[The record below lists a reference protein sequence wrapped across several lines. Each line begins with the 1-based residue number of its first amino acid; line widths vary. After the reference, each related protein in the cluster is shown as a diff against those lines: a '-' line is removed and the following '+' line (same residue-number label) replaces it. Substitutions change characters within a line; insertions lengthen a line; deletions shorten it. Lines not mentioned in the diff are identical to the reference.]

1 MAASVRTRFAPSPT
15 GALHVG
21 GVRTALFSYLYARH
35 HGGRFVLRIED
46 TDRQRSTQAWVD
58 EILGALRW
66 LEIEWDEG
74 PIFQTQRLD
83 LYRET
88 LERLL
93 SAGHAYRCTCTPDE
107 LEAKRKLAL
116 SGGGSAGY
124 DRHCRPGFGPG
135 PEAGRPA
142 AIRFA
147 VPIDGSVVIDD
158 LVKGQVVFQNSEVD
172 DFVIARSDGWPTY
185 NLVVTVDDADL
196 AISHVIRGDDLL
208 PSTPKQIHIYHALG
222 AEVPRFAHLPQVLGV
237 DRARLS
243 KRHAATA
250 VTSYRELGYYPDALV
265 NFLARLG
272 WSHGDQE
279 VFSRTELIHAFSLE
293 NVGKSAGVF
302 NLEKLDWLNFQYLK
316 ARTPAQLAADLR
328 PFMESRDITI
338 PGDDAWLA
346 RMASTLRERAKTL
359 GELTDFAGFYLSDDV
374 TLDDK
379 AAKKFLKPETAPLLA
394 AVTRRL
400 EQLEGWDVAAIE
412 GAFAAVLA
420 ASGGSLGALAQP
432 VRVAVTGS
440 TVSPGIYEVLDVL
453 GRERS
458 LGRLRQA
465 LARIDQLPSAPAA
478 EH

>member
-1 MAASVRTRFAPSPT
+1 MASVRTRFAPSPT

-35 HGGRFVLRIED
+35 NGGRFILRIED

-66 LEIEWDEG
+66 LEIDWDEG
-74 PIFQTQRLD
+74 PFFQTQRLD

-88 LERLL
+88 VERLL
-93 SAGHAYRCTCTPDE
+93 SAGLAYPCTCTPEE
-107 LEAKRKLAL
+107 LDAKRKTAMK
-116 SGGGSAGY
+116 GGGNAGY
-124 DRHCRPGFGPG
+124 DRHCRPGVGTG
-135 PEAGRPA
+135 PEPGRPA

-147 VPIDGSVVIDD
+147 MPADGSVVIDD
-158 LVKGQVVFQNSEVD
+158 LVKGQVVFQNAEVD

-185 NLVVTVDDADL
+185 NLCVVVDDADL

-208 PSTPKQIHIYHALG
+208 PSTPKQVQLYRAIG
-222 AEVPRFAHLPQVLGV
+222 AAVPSFAHLPQVLGV

-279 VFSRTELIHAFSLE
+279 VFSRKELIHAFSLE

-316 ARTPAQLAADLR
+316 ARTPEQLAGDLR
-328 PFMESRDITI
+328 PLMESRGITV

-346 RMASTLRERAKTL
+346 KMALTLRERAKTL
-359 GELTDFAGFYLSDDV
+359 GELTDAAAFYLNEPIAIDE
-374 TLDDK
+374 K
-379 AAKKFLKPETAPLLA
+379 AAKKFLKPEAATLLTTLVRA
-394 AVTRRL
+394 L
-400 EQLEGWDVAAIE
+400 EPIAEWNVAAIE
-412 GAFAAVLA
+412 QAFAAVLA
-420 ASGGSLGALAQP
+420 ETGSGLGALAQP
-432 VRVAVTGS
+432 VRVAVTGG

-453 GRERS
+453 GRERT
-458 LGRLRQA
+458 LGRLRTA
-465 LARIDQLPSAPAA
+465 IAVSTESAP
-478 EH
+478 H

>member
-1 MAASVRTRFAPSPT
+1 MASVRTRFAPSPT

-35 HGGRFVLRIED
+35 FGGRFVLRIED

-66 LEIEWDEG
+66 LEIDWDEG
-74 PIFQTQRLD
+74 PFFQTQRMD

-88 LERLL
+88 IDRLL
-93 SAGHAYRCTCTPDE
+93 QSGHAYRCTCTPEE
-107 LEAKRKLAL
+107 LEAKRKAAMQ
-116 SGGGSAGY
+116 GGGSAGY

-135 PEAGRPA
+135 PEAGRSA

-147 VPIDGSVVIDD
+147 MPVEGEAVIDD
-158 LVKGQVVFQNSEVD
+158 LVKDKVVFRNADVD

-185 NLVVTVDDADL
+185 NLVVTVDDADM

-208 PSTPKQIHIYHALG
+208 PSTPKQIALYR
-222 AEVPRFAHLPQVLGV
+222 AIDAPVPSFAHLPQVLGV

-279 VFSRTELIHAFSLE
+279 VFSRKELIHAFSLE
-293 NVGKSAGVF
+293 SVGKSAGVF

-316 ARTPAQLAADLR
+316 ARSPAELASDLR
-328 PFMESRDITI
+328 PFMESRGLAI

-346 RMASTLRERAKTL
+346 KMAGTLRERAKTL
-359 GELTDFAGFYLSDDV
+359 GELTDMAGFYLADDL
-374 TLDDK
+374 TFDEK
-379 AAKKFLKPETAPLLA
+379 AVAKFLKPESADLLRTIADRLA
-394 AVTRRL
+394 ALPEWTL
-400 EQLEGWDVAAIE
+400 AAIE
-412 GAFAAVLA
+412 AAFAGILA
-420 ASGGSLGALAQP
+420 ETGAKLGSLAQP
-432 VRVAVTGS
+432 VRVAVTGG

-458 LGRLRQA
+458 LVRLRHGTA
-465 LARIDQLPSAPAA
+465 IA
-478 EH
+478 EGTSGH

>member
-1 MAASVRTRFAPSPT
+1 MPTVRTRFAPSPT

-21 GVRTALFSYLYARH
+21 GVRTALFNYLYARH
-35 HGGRFVLRIED
+35 CGGRFVLRVED

-58 EILGALRW
+58 EILGAMRW
-66 LEIEWDEG
+66 LGLDWDEG
-74 PIFQTQRLD
+74 PFFQTERMD

-88 LERLL
+88 LDRLL
-93 SAGHAYRCTCTPDE
+93 VAGHAYRCTCTPEE
-107 LEAKRKLAL
+107 LDAKRKQALAT
-116 SGGGSAGY
+116 GGKPAY

-135 PEAGRPA
+135 PEPGRPA

-147 VPIDGSVVIDD
+147 VPDGGSVLVDD
-158 LVKGQVVFQNSEVD
+158 LVKGEIAFQNAEVD

-185 NLVVTVDDADL
+185 NLVVTVDDADM

-208 PSTPKQIHIYHALG
+208 PSTPKQIHLYRALG
-222 AEVPRFAHLPQVLGV
+222 ADLPKFAHLPQVLGV

-250 VTSYRELGYYPDALV
+250 VTSYRDLGYYPDALV

-279 VFSRTELIHAFSLE
+279 VFSRKELIHAFSLE

-302 NLEKLDWLNFQYLK
+302 NLEKLDWLNAQYLK
-316 ARTPAQLAADLR
+316 ERTPEQLASDLR
-328 PFMESRDITI
+328 PFLAARGVAI

-346 RMASTLRERAKTL
+346 RMAATLRERAKTL
-359 GELTDFAGFYLSDDV
+359 GELADLAHYYLSDDV
-374 TLDDK
+374 VLDER
-379 AAKKFLKPETAPLLA
+379 AARKFLKPEIRPDLERL
-394 AVTRRL
+394 VSRL
-400 EQLEGWDVAAIE
+400 ESLDRWDASALEA
-412 GAFAAVLA
+412 AFAAVLQ
-420 ASGGSLGALAQP
+420 ASGKSLGALAQP
-432 VRVAVTGS
+432 VRVALTGG

-458 LGRLRQA
+458 LARLHTA
-465 LARIDQLPSAPAA
+465 LAAIPASPAA
-478 EH
+478 GASPEA

>member
-1 MAASVRTRFAPSPT
+1 MASVRTRFAPSPT

-21 GVRTALFSYLYARH
+21 GVRTALFSYLFARH
-35 HGGRFVLRIED
+35 FGGRFVLRIED

-58 EILGALRW
+58 EIVGALQW
-66 LEIEWDEG
+66 LRIEWDEG
-74 PIFQTQRLD
+74 PFFQTQRMD

-88 LERLL
+88 IERLL
-93 SAGHAYRCTCTPDE
+93 DKGLAYRCTCTPDE
-107 LEAKRKLAL
+107 LEAKRKVAMQ
-116 SGGGSAGY
+116 GGGRLGY

-135 PEAGRPA
+135 PVAGRPA

-147 VPIDGSVVIDD
+147 VPTDGEAVIDD
-158 LVKGQVVFQNSEVD
+158 LVKDKVVFRYADVD

-185 NLVVTVDDADL
+185 NLVVTVDDA
-196 AISHVIRGDDLL
+196 AMEISHVISGDDLL
-208 PSTPKQIHIYHALG
+208 PSTPKQIALYQ
-222 AEVPRFAHLPQVLGV
+222 ALDAPVPSFAHLPQVLGV

-279 VFSRTELIHAFSLE
+279 VFSRTELIHAFSLQS
-293 NVGKSAGVF
+293 VGKSAGVF

-316 ARTPAQLAADLR
+316 ARTPEELASDLR
-328 PFMESRDITI
+328 PFMASRGIVV

-346 RMASTLRERAKTL
+346 KMAGTLRERAKTL
-359 GELTDFAGFYLSDDV
+359 GELTDMAGFYLADDV
-374 TLDDK
+374 TLDEK
-379 AAKKFLKPETAPLLA
+379 AAAKFLKAEAAPLLQTVTDRLA
-394 AVTRRL
+394 AL
-400 EQLEGWDVAAIE
+400 PAWDPAAIE
-412 GAFAAVLA
+412 GVFTGIVEET
-420 ASGGSLGALAQP
+420 GGKLGSLAQP
-432 VRVAVTGS
+432 VRVAVTGG

-458 LGRLRQA
+458 LERLRKA
-465 LARIDQLPSAPAA
+465 IEVAKAA
-478 EH
+478 AGH

>member
-1 MAASVRTRFAPSPT
+1 MASVRTRFAPSPT

-35 HGGRFVLRIED
+35 FGGRFVLRIED

-58 EILGALRW
+58 EIVGALRW

-74 PIFQTQRLD
+74 PFFQTERMD
-83 LYRET
+83 LYRAT
-88 LERLL
+88 IERLL
-93 SAGHAYRCTCTPDE
+93 SDGRAYRCTCTPEE
-107 LEAKRKLAL
+107 LEAKRKVAMQ
-116 SGGGSAGY
+116 GGGNAGY

-147 VPIDGSVVIDD
+147 MPLDGEAVIDD
-158 LVKGQVVFQNSEVD
+158 LVKDKVVFRNADVD

-185 NLVVTVDDADL
+185 NLVVTVDDADM

-208 PSTPKQIHIYHALG
+208 PSTPKQIALYQ
-222 AEVPRFAHLPQVLGV
+222 AIDAPVPSFAHLPQVLGV

-279 VFSRTELIHAFSLE
+279 VFSRKELIHAFSLQS
-293 NVGKSAGVF
+293 VGKSAGVF

-316 ARTPAQLAADLR
+316 ARTPEQLAGDLR
-328 PFMESRDITI
+328 PFVQSRGIAI

-346 RMASTLRERAKTL
+346 KMAGTLRERAKTL
-359 GELTDFAGFYLSDDV
+359 GELTDMASFYLADEI
-374 TLDDK
+374 TLDEK
-379 AAKKFLKPETAPLLA
+379 AAAKFLKPEAAPLLE
-394 AVTRRL
+394 TLTTRL
-400 EQLEGWDVAAIE
+400 EALSTWEPGAIE
-412 GAFAAVLA
+412 GVFTSLLA
-420 ASGGSLGALAQP
+420 ETGVKLGALAQP
-432 VRVAVTGS
+432 VRVAVCGG
-440 TVSPGIYEVLDVL
+440 TVSPGIYEVLEVL

-458 LGRLRQA
+458 LRRLKNA
-465 LARIDQLPSAPAA
+465 IVVAKGGAG
-478 EH
+478 H

>member
-1 MAASVRTRFAPSPT
+1 MASVRTRFAPSPT

-21 GVRTALFSYLYARH
+21 GVRTALFSYLFARH
-35 HGGRFVLRIED
+35 FGGRFVLRIED

-58 EILGALRW
+58 EIVGALRW
-66 LEIEWDEG
+66 LKIEWDEG
-74 PIFQTQRLD
+74 PFFQTQRMD

-88 LERLL
+88 IERLL
-93 SAGHAYRCTCTPDE
+93 DKGLAYRCTCTPEE
-107 LEAKRKLAL
+107 LEAKRKVAMQ
-116 SGGGSAGY
+116 SGGSAGY

-147 VPIDGSVVIDD
+147 VPTEGEAVIDD
-158 LVKGQVVFQNSEVD
+158 LVKDKVVFRYADVD

-185 NLVVTVDDADL
+185 NLVVTVDDA
-196 AISHVIRGDDLL
+196 AMEISHVIRGDDLL
-208 PSTPKQIHIYHALG
+208 PSTPKQIALYHALD
-222 AEVPRFAHLPQVLGV
+222 APVPNFAHLPQVLGV

-279 VFSRTELIHAFSLE
+279 VFSRSELIHAFSLQ

-316 ARTPAQLAADLR
+316 ARTPQELASDLR
-328 PFMESRDITI
+328 PFMASRGIVV

-346 RMASTLRERAKTL
+346 KMAGTLRERAKTL
-359 GELTDFAGFYLSDDV
+359 GELTDMAGFYLSDDV
-374 TLDDK
+374 TLDEK
-379 AAKKFLKPETAPLLA
+379 AAAKFLKPEAAPLLQTVTDRLA
-394 AVTRRL
+394 AL
-400 EQLEGWDVAAIE
+400 PSWDPAAIE
-412 GAFAAVLA
+412 AVFT
-420 ASGGSLGALAQP
+420 GVIEETGTKLGALAQP
-432 VRVAVTGS
+432 VRVAVTGG
-440 TVSPGIYEVLDVL
+440 TVSPGIYELLDVL

-458 LGRLRQA
+458 LQRLRNA
-465 LARIDQLPSAPAA
+465 IAVAKGAA
-478 EH
+478 GH

>member
-1 MAASVRTRFAPSPT
+1 MASVRTRFAPSPT

-35 HGGRFVLRIED
+35 FGGRFVLRIED

-58 EILGALRW
+58 EIVGALRW
-66 LEIEWDEG
+66 LDLEWDEG
-74 PIFQTQRLD
+74 PFFQTERMD

-88 LERLL
+88 IERLL
-93 SAGHAYRCTCTPDE
+93 SDGRAYRCTCTPDE
-107 LEAKRKLAL
+107 LEAKRKVAMQ
-116 SGGGSAGY
+116 SGGSAGY

-135 PEAGRPA
+135 PDAGRPA

-147 VPIDGSVVIDD
+147 MPTDGEAVIED
-158 LVKGQVVFQNSEVD
+158 LVKDKVVFRNADVD

-185 NLVVTVDDADL
+185 NLVVTVDDADM

-208 PSTPKQIHIYHALG
+208 PSTPKQIALYHALG
-222 AEVPRFAHLPQVLGV
+222 APVPSFAHLPQVLGV

-279 VFSRTELIHAFSLE
+279 VFSRKELIHAFSLE
-293 NVGKSAGVF
+293 SVGKSAGVF

-316 ARTPAQLAADLR
+316 ARSPEQLAGDLR
-328 PFMESRDITI
+328 PFMASRGIVV

-346 RMASTLRERAKTL
+346 KMAGTLRERAKTL
-359 GELTDFAGFYLSDDV
+359 GELTDMASFYLADEI
-374 TLDDK
+374 TLDEK
-379 AAKKFLKPETAPLLA
+379 AVAKFLKPEAGPLLA
-394 AVTRRL
+394 ALVDRL
-400 EQLEGWDVAAIE
+400 TALPVWDPAAIE
-412 GAFAAVLA
+412 GVFTGLMTETGVK
-420 ASGGSLGALAQP
+420 LGALAQP
-432 VRVAVTGS
+432 VRVAVSGG

-458 LGRLRQA
+458 LRRLRNA
-465 LARIDQLPSAPAA
+465 IEIANAA
-478 EH
+478 AGH

>member
-1 MAASVRTRFAPSPT
+1 MASVRTRFAPSPT

-35 HGGRFVLRIED
+35 FGGRFVLRIED

-58 EILGALRW
+58 EIVGALRW
-66 LEIEWDEG
+66 LDIDWDEG
-74 PIFQTQRLD
+74 PFFQTQRME

-88 LERLL
+88 IERLL
-93 SAGHAYRCTCTPDE
+93 SAGRAYRCTCTPEE
-107 LEAKRKLAL
+107 LEAKRKAAMQ
-116 SGGGSAGY
+116 SGGSAGY

-135 PEAGRPA
+135 PEPGRPA

-147 VPIDGSVVIDD
+147 MPVDGEAVIDD
-158 LVKGQVVFQNSEVD
+158 LVKDRVVFRNADVD

-185 NLVVTVDDADL
+185 NLVVTVDDADM

-208 PSTPKQIHIYHALG
+208 PSTPKQIALYHALG
-222 AEVPRFAHLPQVLGV
+222 APVPSFAHLPQVLGV

-279 VFSRTELIHAFSLE
+279 VFSRKELIHAFSLQS
-293 NVGKSAGVF
+293 VGKSAGVF

-316 ARTPAQLAADLR
+316 ARTPEQLASDLR
-328 PFMESRDITI
+328 PFLASRGIVA

-346 RMASTLRERAKTL
+346 KMAGTLRERAKTL
-359 GELTDFAGFYLSDDV
+359 AELTDMASFYLSDEI
-374 TLDDK
+374 TLDEK
-379 AAKKFLKPETAPLLA
+379 AAAKFLKPEAGALLA
-394 AVTRRL
+394 TLVERL
-400 EQLEGWDVAAIE
+400 SALPSWDVTAIE
-412 GAFAAVLA
+412 AVFTGLMTE
-420 ASGGSLGALAQP
+420 SGVKLGALAQP
-432 VRVAVTGS
+432 VRVAVSGG

-458 LGRLRQA
+458 LQRLRKA
-465 LARIDQLPSAPAA
+465 IDVANAGPG
-478 EH
+478 H

>member
-1 MAASVRTRFAPSPT
+1 MASVRTRFAPSPT

-35 HGGRFVLRIED
+35 FGGKFVLRIED

-58 EILGALRW
+58 EIVGALRW

-74 PIFQTQRLD
+74 PFFQTQRMD
-83 LYRET
+83 LYRST

-93 SAGHAYRCTCTPDE
+93 SAGRAYPCTCTPEE
-107 LEAKRKLAL
+107 LEAKRKVAMQ
-116 SGGGSAGY
+116 GGGSAGY

-147 VPIDGSVVIDD
+147 MPIEGEAVIDD
-158 LVKGQVVFQNSEVD
+158 LVKDKVVFRYADVD

-185 NLVVTVDDADL
+185 NLVVTIDDADL

-208 PSTPKQIHIYHALG
+208 PSTPKQIALYQ
-222 AEVPRFAHLPQVLGV
+222 AIDAPVPSFAHLPQVLGV

-279 VFSRTELIHAFSLE
+279 VFSRKELIHAFSLQS
-293 NVGKSAGVF
+293 VGKSAGVF

-316 ARTPAQLAADLR
+316 ARTPEQLAGDLR
-328 PFMESRDITI
+328 PFLQARDIAV

-346 RMASTLRERAKTL
+346 KMAGTLRERAKTL
-359 GELTDFAGFYLSDDV
+359 GELADMASFYLADEI
-374 TLDDK
+374 TLDEK
-379 AAKKFLKPETAPLLA
+379 AAAKFLKPEAVELLETLTA
-394 AVTRRL
+394 RL
-400 EQLEGWDVAAIE
+400 EALATWEPVAIE
-412 GAFAAVLA
+412 GVFTSLLA
-420 ASGGSLGALAQP
+420 ETGVKLGALAQP
-432 VRVAVTGS
+432 VRVAVCGG

-458 LGRLRQA
+458 LRRLRNA
-465 LARIDQLPSAPAA
+465 IVVAMGAA
-478 EH
+478 GH

>member
-1 MAASVRTRFAPSPT
+1 MASVRTRFAPSPT

-35 HGGRFVLRIED
+35 CGGRFILRIED

-58 EILGALRW
+58 EIVGALRW
-66 LEIEWDEG
+66 LAIDWDEG
-74 PIFQTQRLD
+74 PFFQTQRLD

-88 LERLL
+88 IERLL
-93 SAGHAYRCTCTPDE
+93 ASGRAYRCTCSPEE
-107 LEAKRKLAL
+107 LDAKRKAAL
-116 SGGGSAGY
+116 QSGGDVGY
-124 DRHCRPGFGPG
+124 DRHCRPGVGPG
-135 PEAGRPA
+135 PIEGRPA

-147 VPIDGSVVIDD
+147 MPVDGEVVVDD
-158 LVKGQVVFQNSEVD
+158 LVKGEVRFQNAEVD

-185 NLVVTVDDADL
+185 NLVVTVDDADM

-208 PSTPKQIHIYHALG
+208 PSAPKQINLYQAIDAP
-222 AEVPRFAHLPQVLGV
+222 VPRFAHLPQVLGV

-279 VFSRTELIHAFSLE
+279 VFSRKELIHAFSLE

-316 ARTPAQLAADLR
+316 ARTPEQLAADLR
-328 PFMESRDITI
+328 PFMESRGIAI

-346 RMASTLRERAKTL
+346 KMAGTLRERAKTL
-359 GELTDFAGFYLSDDV
+359 GELTDSASFYLSDEI
-374 TLDDK
+374 TLDEK
-379 AAKKFLKPETAPLLA
+379 AAKKFLKPDNA
-394 AVTRRL
+394 ALL
-400 EQLEGWDVAAIE
+400 EQLAGRLEALPSWDLGSIE
-412 GAFAAVLA
+412 AAFAAELA
-420 ASGGSLGALAQP
+420 ESGGSLGGLAQP
-432 VRVAVTGS
+432 VRVAVTGG

-458 LGRLRQA
+458 LSRLR
-465 LARIDQLPSAPAA
+465 AA
-478 EH
+478 IVVAKGASQH

>member
-1 MAASVRTRFAPSPT
+1 MASVRTRFAPSPT

-35 HGGRFVLRIED
+35 HGGRFILRIED

-58 EILGALRW
+58 EIIGALQW
-66 LEIEWDEG
+66 LKIDWDEG
-74 PIFQTQRLD
+74 PFFQTQRLD
-83 LYRET
+83 LYRDT
-88 LERLL
+88 IERLL
-93 SAGHAYRCTCTPDE
+93 QSGRAYRCTCTPEE
-107 LEAKRKLAL
+107 LDAKRKAAMK
-116 SGGGSAGY
+116 SGGDVGY

-135 PEAGRPA
+135 PVEGRPA

-147 VPIDGSVVIDD
+147 MPVDGEVVVDD
-158 LVKGQVVFQNSEVD
+158 LVKGEVRFQNAEID

-185 NLVVTVDDADL
+185 NLVVTVDDADM

-208 PSTPKQIHIYHALG
+208 PSTPKQINLYQAIDAP
-222 AEVPRFAHLPQVLGV
+222 VPRFAHLPQVLGV

-279 VFSRTELIHAFSLE
+279 VFSRKELIHAFSLE

-316 ARTPAQLAADLR
+316 ARTPDELAADLR
-328 PFMESRDITI
+328 PFMESRGITI

-346 RMASTLRERAKTL
+346 KMASTLRERAKTL
-359 GELTDFAGFYLSDDV
+359 GELTDSASFFLSDEI
-374 TLDDK
+374 TLDEK
-379 AAKKFLKPETAPLLA
+379 AVKKFLKPENAPM
-394 AVTRRL
+394 L
-400 EQLEGWDVAAIE
+400 EQLTARLEALPTWDLASIE
-412 GAFAAVLA
+412 QAFAAQLA
-420 ASGGSLGALAQP
+420 ETGGSLGGLAQP
-432 VRVAVTGS
+432 VRVAVTGG
-440 TVSPGIYEVLDVL
+440 TVSPGIYETLDVL

-458 LGRLRQA
+458 LQRLRA
-465 LARIDQLPSAPAA
+465 AIVVAKESAHP
-478 EH
+478 

>member
-1 MAASVRTRFAPSPT
+1 MASVRTRFAPSPT

-35 HGGRFVLRIED
+35 FGGRFVLRIED

-58 EILGALRW
+58 EIVGALQW
-66 LEIEWDEG
+66 LQIEWDEG
-74 PIFQTQRLD
+74 PFFQTQRMD

-88 LERLL
+88 IERLL
-93 SAGHAYRCTCTPDE
+93 AKGLAYRCTCTPDE
-107 LEAKRKLAL
+107 LEAKRKVAMQ
-116 SGGGSAGY
+116 GGGSAGY

-135 PEAGRPA
+135 PVAGRPA

-147 VPIDGSVVIDD
+147 VPLDGEAVIDD
-158 LVKGQVVFQNSEVD
+158 LVKEKVVFRYADVD

-185 NLVVTVDDADL
+185 NLVVTVDDA
-196 AISHVIRGDDLL
+196 AMEISHVIRGDDLL
-208 PSTPKQIHIYHALG
+208 PSTPKQIALYHALD
-222 AEVPRFAHLPQVLGV
+222 APVPRFAHLPQVLGV

-279 VFSRTELIHAFSLE
+279 VFSRKELIHAFSLE

-316 ARTPAQLAADLR
+316 ARTPEELASDLR
-328 PFMESRDITI
+328 PFMASRGIVV

-346 RMASTLRERAKTL
+346 KMALTLRERAKTL
-359 GELTDFAGFYLSDDV
+359 AELTDMAGFYLADEV
-374 TLDDK
+374 ALDAK
-379 AAKKFLKPETAPLLA
+379 AAAKFLKPEAAPLLQTLTDRLA
-394 AVTRRL
+394 AL
-400 EQLEGWDVAAIE
+400 ASWEPAAIE
-412 GAFAAVLA
+412 GVFTGVIEETGAKL
-420 ASGGSLGALAQP
+420 GSLAQP
-432 VRVAVTGS
+432 VRVAVTGG

-458 LGRLRQA
+458 LQRLRNA
-465 LARIDQLPSAPAA
+465 IEVAKGAA
-478 EH
+478 GH

>member
-1 MAASVRTRFAPSPT
+1 MPSVRTRFAPSPT

-35 HGGRFVLRIED
+35 HGGRFILRIED

-58 EILGALRW
+58 EILAALRW
-66 LEIEWDEG
+66 LEIDWDEG
-74 PIFQTQRLD
+74 PFFQTQRLD

-93 SAGHAYRCTCTPDE
+93 VAGHAYRCTCTPEE
-107 LEAKRKLAL
+107 LEAKRKLAMQ
-116 SGGGSAGY
+116 GGGSAGY

-147 VPIDGSVVIDD
+147 VPVDGSVVIDD
-158 LVKGQVVFQNSEVD
+158 LVKGQVVFQNSDVD

-185 NLVVTVDDADL
+185 NLVVTIDDADL

-208 PSTPKQIHIYHALG
+208 PSTPKQIQLYRALG

-279 VFSRTELIHAFSLE
+279 VFSRTELVHAFSLE

-316 ARTPAQLAADLR
+316 TRTPEQLAADVR
-328 PFMESRDITI
+328 PFMESRGIVI

-346 RMASTLRERAKTL
+346 RMAMTLRERAKTL
-359 GELTDFAGFYLSDDV
+359 GELTDSAGFYLTDEITIDE
-374 TLDDK
+374 K
-379 AAKKFLKPETAPLLA
+379 AAKKCLKPEAAPLLA
-394 AVTRRL
+394 ALVQQL
-400 EQLEGWDVAAIE
+400 EQLETWDVAALE
-412 GAFAAVLA
+412 RVFAAVLA
-420 ASGGSLGALAQP
+420 VTGGSLGSLAQP
-432 VRVAVTGS
+432 VRVAITGG

-458 LGRLRQA
+458 LRRLHAA
-465 LARIDQLPSAPAA
+465 LARIEQLPSAASP

>member
-1 MAASVRTRFAPSPT
+1 MVSVRTRFAPSPT

-35 HGGRFVLRIED
+35 FGGRFVLRIED

-66 LEIEWDEG
+66 LGIDWDEG
-74 PIFQTQRLD
+74 PYFQTQRLD

-93 SAGHAYRCTCTPDE
+93 ESGRAYRCTCTPEE
-107 LEAKRKLAL
+107 LDAKRKAALA
-116 SGGGSAGY
+116 GGGNVGY
-124 DRHCRPGFGPG
+124 DRHCRPGVGPG

-147 VPIDGSVVIDD
+147 MPTSGEVVIED
-158 LVKGQVVFQNSEVD
+158 LVKDKVVFQNSEVD

-185 NLVVTVDDADL
+185 NLVVTIDDADL

-208 PSTPKQIHIYHALG
+208 PSTPKQVALYQAIG
-222 AEVPRFAHLPQVLGV
+222 ADVPRFAHLPQVLGV

-279 VFSRTELIHAFSLE
+279 VFSRKELIHAFSLE

-316 ARTPAQLAADLR
+316 ARSPAELAADLR
-328 PFMESRDITI
+328 PFMESRGLAI

-346 RMASTLRERAKTL
+346 RMAMTLRERAKTL
-359 GELTDFAGFYLSDDV
+359 GELTDSAGFYLSDEITIDE
-374 TLDDK
+374 K
-379 AAKKFLKPETAPLLA
+379 AAKKFLKPESAALLRNLTTRLEALATWDLPALEATFAALLA
-394 AVTRRL
+394 ET
-400 EQLEGWDVAAIE
+400 
-412 GAFAAVLA
+412 
-420 ASGGSLGALAQP
+420 GGSLGAIAQP
-432 VRVAVTGS
+432 VRVAVTGG

-458 LGRLRQA
+458 LVRLRA
-465 LARIDQLPSAPAA
+465 AIDLAQGGA

>member
-1 MAASVRTRFAPSPT
+1 MPSVRTRFAPSPT

-35 HGGRFVLRIED
+35 FGGRFVLRIED

-66 LEIEWDEG
+66 LEIDWDEG
-74 PIFQTQRLD
+74 PFFQTQRMD

-88 LERLL
+88 IDRLL
-93 SAGHAYRCTCTPDE
+93 RSGHAYRCTCTPEE
-107 LEAKRKLAL
+107 LEAKRKAAMQ
-116 SGGGSAGY
+116 GGGSAGY
-124 DRHCRPGFGPG
+124 DRHCRPGFGSG
-135 PEAGRPA
+135 PEFGRPA

-147 VPIDGSVVIDD
+147 MPVDGEAVIDD
-158 LVKGQVVFQNSEVD
+158 LVKDKVVFRNADVD

-185 NLVVTVDDADL
+185 NLVVTVDDADM

-208 PSTPKQIHIYHALG
+208 PSTPKQIALYRAIG
-222 AEVPRFAHLPQVLGV
+222 ATVPSFAHLPQVLGV

-279 VFSRTELIHAFSLE
+279 VFSRKELIHAFSLE
-293 NVGKSAGVF
+293 SVGKSAGVF

-316 ARTPAQLAADLR
+316 ARSPAELASDLR
-328 PFMESRDITI
+328 PFMESRGLAI

-346 RMASTLRERAKTL
+346 KMAGTLRERAKTL
-359 GELTDFAGFYLSDDV
+359 GELTDMASFYLADDIPP
-374 TLDDK
+374 DEK
-379 AAKKFLKPETAPLLA
+379 AAAKFLTPEAAPLLGTI
-394 AVTRRL
+394 VDR
-400 EQLEGWDVAAIE
+400 
-412 GAFAAVLA
+412 LA
-420 ASGGSLGALAQP
+420 ALPEWTLPAIDEVFTGILAETRAKLGALAQP
-432 VRVAVTGS
+432 VRVAVTGG

-458 LGRLRQA
+458 LARLRQA
-465 LARIDQLPSAPAA
+465 IAVAGGASG
-478 EH
+478 H

>member
-1 MAASVRTRFAPSPT
+1 MPSVRTRFAPSPT

-21 GVRTALFSYLYARH
+21 GVRTALFNYLYARH
-35 HGGRFVLRIED
+35 FGGRFILRIED

-66 LEIEWDEG
+66 LDLDWDEG
-74 PIFQTQRLD
+74 PFFQTHRMD

-88 LERLL
+88 VERLL
-93 SAGHAYRCTCTPDE
+93 SAGLAYRCTCTPEE
-107 LEAKRKLAL
+107 LEAKRKHALA
-116 SGGGSAGY
+116 SGDRAVGY

-135 PEAGRPA
+135 PAAGHPA
-142 AIRFA
+142 AVRFA
-147 VPIDGSVVIDD
+147 MPTDGEVVIED
-158 LVKGQVVFQNSEVD
+158 LVKERVVFQNADVE

-185 NLVVTVDDADL
+185 NLVVTVDDADM
-196 AISHVIRGDDLL
+196 AISHVLRGDDLL
-208 PSTPKQIHIYHALG
+208 PSTPKQIHLYRAIG
-222 AEVPRFAHLPQVLGV
+222 ASAPSFGHLPQVLGV
-237 DRARLS
+237 DKARLS

-279 VFSRTELIHAFSLE
+279 VFSRKELVHAFSLE

-316 ARTPAQLAADLR
+316 ARTPVELAADLR
-328 PFMESRDITI
+328 PFMESRGIAI

-346 RMASTLRERAKTL
+346 KMAATLRERAKTL
-359 GELTDFAGFYLSDDV
+359 GELTEFAHFYLSDEI
-374 TLDDK
+374 TLDEK
-379 AAKKFLKPETAPLLA
+379 AARKFLKPEARPLLEDL
-394 AVTRRL
+394 VRRL
-400 EQLEGWDVAAIE
+400 EGLESWDAASLEAAFHAVLEGT
-412 GAFAAVLA
+412 GK
-420 ASGGSLGALAQP
+420 SLGALAQP

-440 TVSPGIYEVLDVL
+440 TVSPGIFEVLDVL

-458 LGRLRQA
+458 LARLHAA
-465 LARIDQLPSAPAA
+465 LATFVEAA
-478 EH
+478 S

>member
-1 MAASVRTRFAPSPT
+1 MASVRTRFAPSPT

-35 HGGRFVLRIED
+35 FGGRFVLRIED

-58 EILGALRW
+58 EIIGALRW
-66 LEIEWDEG
+66 LEIDWDEG
-74 PIFQTQRLD
+74 PFFQTQRMD

-88 LERLL
+88 IDRLL
-93 SAGHAYRCTCTPDE
+93 QAGRAYRCTCTPEE
-107 LEAKRKLAL
+107 LETKRRAAMQ
-116 SGGGSAGY
+116 GGGSAGY

-147 VPIDGSVVIDD
+147 MPVDGEAVIDD
-158 LVKGQVVFQNSEVD
+158 LVKDKVVFRNADVD

-185 NLVVTVDDADL
+185 NLVVTVDDADM

-208 PSTPKQIHIYHALG
+208 PSTPKQIALYQ
-222 AEVPRFAHLPQVLGV
+222 AVDAPVPRFAHLPQVLGV

-279 VFSRTELIHAFSLE
+279 VFSRKELIHAFSLE
-293 NVGKSAGVF
+293 TVGKSAGVF

-316 ARTPAQLAADLR
+316 ARSPEELASDLR
-328 PFMESRDITI
+328 PFMASRGITV

-346 RMASTLRERAKTL
+346 KMAGTLRERAKTL
-359 GELTDFAGFYLSDDV
+359 GELTDMAGFYLADEIV
-374 TLDDK
+374 LDEK
-379 AAKKFLKPETAPLLA
+379 ASAKFLKPEAAPLLQTITDRLDA
-394 AVTRRL
+394 LPAWSLATIEAVFT
-400 EQLEGWDVAAIE
+400 DVMAQT
-412 GAFAAVLA
+412 GAK
-420 ASGGSLGALAQP
+420 LGALAQP
-432 VRVAVTGS
+432 VRVAVTGG

-458 LGRLRQA
+458 LQRLRHA
-465 LARIDQLPSAPAA
+465 IEVAKGAPG
-478 EH
+478 H

>member
-1 MAASVRTRFAPSPT
+1 MASVRTRFAPSPT

-35 HGGRFVLRIED
+35 NGGRFVLRIED

-58 EILGALRW
+58 EIVGALRW

-74 PIFQTQRLD
+74 PFFQTQRMD

-88 LERLL
+88 IERLL
-93 SAGHAYRCTCTPDE
+93 AKGLAYRCTCTPEE
-107 LEAKRKLAL
+107 LEAKRKVAMT
-116 SGGGSAGY
+116 GGGSAGY

-135 PEAGRPA
+135 PETGRPA

-147 VPIDGSVVIDD
+147 MPVDGEAVIDD
-158 LVKGQVVFQNSEVD
+158 LVKDKVVFRNADVD

-185 NLVVTVDDADL
+185 NLVVTVDDADM

-208 PSTPKQIHIYHALG
+208 PSTPKQIALYQ
-222 AEVPRFAHLPQVLGV
+222 AIDAPLPQFAHLPQVLGM

-279 VFSRTELIHAFSLE
+279 VFSRNELIHAFSLE
-293 NVGKSAGVF
+293 SVGKSAGVF

-316 ARTPAQLAADLR
+316 ARSPAELAGDLR
-328 PFMESRDITI
+328 PFMASRGLPV

-346 RMASTLRERAKTL
+346 KMAGTLRERAKTL
-359 GELTDFAGFYLSDDV
+359 GELTDMAGFYL
-374 TLDDK
+374 
-379 AAKKFLKPETAPLLA
+379 
-394 AVTRRL
+394 
-400 EQLEGWDVAAIE
+400 
-412 GAFAAVLA
+412 
-420 ASGGSLGALAQP
+420 
-432 VRVAVTGS
+432 
-440 TVSPGIYEVLDVL
+440 
-453 GRERS
+453 RS
-458 LGRLRQA
+458 K
-465 LARIDQLPSAPAA
+465 SVV
-478 EH
+478 

>member
-1 MAASVRTRFAPSPT
+1 MASVRTRFAPSPT

-21 GVRTALFSYLYARH
+21 GVRTALFNYLYARH
-35 HGGRFVLRIED
+35 FGGRFILRIED

-58 EILGALRW
+58 EIIGALKW
-66 LEIEWDEG
+66 LDLDWDEG
-74 PIFQTQRLD
+74 PFFQTQRMD
-83 LYRET
+83 LYRAAI
-88 LERLL
+88 ERLV
-93 SAGHAYRCTCTPDE
+93 SSGFAYRCTCAPQE
-107 LEAKRKLAL
+107 LEAKRKAALAR
-116 SGGGSAGY
+116 GGSVAY
-124 DRHCRPGFGPG
+124 DRHCRPGVGPG
-135 PEAGRPA
+135 PEAGAPA

-147 VPIDGSVVIDD
+147 VPLEGEVTIDD
-158 LVKGQVVFQNSEVD
+158 LVKGRVVFQNAEVE

-185 NLVVTVDDADL
+185 NLVVTIDDADM

-208 PSTPKQIHIYHALG
+208 PSTPKQIHLYRAIG
-222 AEVPRFAHLPQVLGV
+222 ADVPHFAHLPQVLGV

-279 VFSRTELIHAFSLE
+279 VFTRKELVHAFSLE

-316 ARTPAQLAADLR
+316 ARTPDELAADLR
-328 PFMESRDITI
+328 PFMESRGIRI

-346 RMASTLRERAKTL
+346 RMAKTLQERAKTL
-359 GELTDFAGFYLSDDV
+359 GELTEFARFYLSDDV
-374 TLDDK
+374 ELDEK
-379 AAKKFLKPETAPLLA
+379 AAAKFLRPEIAPLLRDL
-394 AVTRRL
+394 VERL
-400 EQLEGWDVAAIE
+400 ESLASWDPASVE
-412 GAFAAVLA
+412 GAFGAMLA
-420 ASGGSLGALAQP
+420 TSGKSLGALAQP
-432 VRVAVTGS
+432 VRVAVTGG

-458 LGRLRQA
+458 LARLKRA
-465 LARIDQLPSAPAA
+465 LERIGEPVPKASGEA
-478 EH
+478 

>member
-1 MAASVRTRFAPSPT
+1 MVAVRTRFAPSPT

-35 HGGRFVLRIED
+35 LRGRFVLRIED
-46 TDRQRSTQAWVD
+46 TDRQRSTQASVD
-58 EILGALRW
+58 EIIGALRW
-66 LEIEWDEG
+66 LSIDWDEG
-74 PIFQTQRLD
+74 PFFQTQRME

-88 LERLL
+88 IERLL
-93 SAGHAYRCTCTPDE
+93 QAGHAYTCTCTPEE
-107 LEAKRKLAL
+107 LDAKRKAAMQ
-116 SGGGSAGY
+116 GGGSAGY

-135 PEAGRPA
+135 PEPGRPA

-147 VPIDGSVVIDD
+147 MPLEGEAVIDD
-158 LVKGQVVFQNSEVD
+158 LVKDRVVFRNADVE

-185 NLVVTVDDADL
+185 NLVASVDDADMS
-196 AISHVIRGDDLL
+196 ISHVIRGDDLL
-208 PSTPKQIHIYHALG
+208 PSTPKQIALYKALG
-222 AEVPRFAHLPQVLGV
+222 APVPSFAHLPQVLGV

-279 VFSRTELIHAFSLE
+279 VFSRKELIHAFSLE
-293 NVGKSAGVF
+293 SVGRSAGVF

-316 ARTPAQLAADLR
+316 ARSPAALASDLR
-328 PFMESRDITI
+328 PFMASRGIAV

-346 RMASTLRERAKTL
+346 RMAGTLRERAKTL
-359 GELTDFAGFYLSDDV
+359 GELTDMAGYYLADEI

-379 AAKKFLKPETAPLLA
+379 AAAKFLTPQSVPLLET
-394 AVTRRL
+394 VTER
-400 EQLEGWDVAAIE
+400 
-412 GAFAAVLA
+412 LA
-420 ASGGSLGALAQP
+420 ALPVWDLATIESVFTGLIGETGAKLGALAQP
-432 VRVAVTGS
+432 VRVALTGG

-458 LGRLRQA
+458 ILRLRNA
-465 LARIDQLPSAPAA
+465 IETARVAA
-478 EH
+478 H

>member
-1 MAASVRTRFAPSPT
+1 MPTVRTRFAPSPT

-21 GVRTALFSYLYARH
+21 GVRTALFNYLYARH
-35 HGGRFVLRIED
+35 CGGRFVLRVED

-58 EILGALRW
+58 EILGAMRW
-66 LEIEWDEG
+66 LGLDWDEG
-74 PIFQTQRLD
+74 PFFQTERMD

-88 LERLL
+88 LDRLL
-93 SAGHAYRCTCTPDE
+93 VAGHAYRCTCTPEE
-107 LEAKRKLAL
+107 LDAKRKQALAT
-116 SGGGSAGY
+116 GGKPAY

-135 PEAGRPA
+135 PEPGRPA

-147 VPIDGSVVIDD
+147 VPDGGSVLVDD
-158 LVKGQVVFQNSEVD
+158 LVKGEIAFQNAEVD

-185 NLVVTVDDADL
+185 NLVVTVDDADM

-208 PSTPKQIHIYHALG
+208 PSTPKQIHLYRALG
-222 AEVPRFAHLPQVLGV
+222 ADLPKFAHLPQVLGV

-250 VTSYRELGYYPDALV
+250 VTSYRDLGYYPDALV

-279 VFSRTELIHAFSLE
+279 VFSRKELIHAFSLE

-302 NLEKLDWLNFQYLK
+302 NLEKLDWLNAQYLK
-316 ARTPAQLAADLR
+316 ERTPEQLASDLR
-328 PFMESRDITI
+328 PFLAARGVAI

-346 RMASTLRERAKTL
+346 RMAATLRERAKTL
-359 GELTDFAGFYLSDDV
+359 GELADLAHYYLSDDV
-374 TLDDK
+374 VLDER
-379 AAKKFLKPETAPLLA
+379 AARKFLKPEIRPDLERL
-394 AVTRRL
+394 VSRL
-400 EQLEGWDVAAIE
+400 ESLDRWDASALEA
-412 GAFAAVLA
+412 AFAAVLQE
-420 ASGGSLGALAQP
+420 SGKSLGALAQP
-432 VRVAVTGS
+432 VRVALTGG

-458 LGRLRQA
+458 LARLHTA
-465 LARIDQLPSAPAA
+465 LAAIPVSPAA
-478 EH
+478 GAFPDA